1 MTLTE
6 GPRKLYGFSGMVY
19 LTEKEKKEVE
29 EFHKQFGGQF
39 VMNEQKT

>member
-6 GPRKLYGFSGMVY
+6 GPRKLYGFSGMTY

-29 EFHKQFGGQF
+29 EFHKQFGGEF
-39 VMNEQKT
+39 VITEQKT

>member
-6 GPRKLYGFSGMVY
+6 GPRKLYAISHMVY

-29 EFHKQFGGQF
+29 EFHKQFGGEF
-39 VMNEQKT
+39 VINEQKT